1 MSNGKSRG
9 LKIVLSVC
17 EHIAKELRGVIA
29 QGTLKIII
37 ASHLHHN
44 NIYTIINI
52 DNIDSMNIV
61 INIILMK

>member
-29 QGTLKIII
+29 QCTLKIII
-37 ASHLHHN
+37 ASHLHYN

-52 DNIDSMNIV
+52 NNINSMNIV